1 MEQEHKKMQIQ
12 LNEYKEM
19 LENRS
24 RDVYCLKDE
33 ASDKERSLQEELRK
47 ALDALHETNCALA
60 DRKNE
65 LSQLEINLHQQK
77 QASEH
82 LEKLKS
88 DAETVLKVY
97 MDDNCIL
104 KRDLDA
110 ALAAKMQTEE
120 LLREEK
126 VKFLGALDEANCDL
140 ADKKSELSQLEIDL
154 RQQKQDFEDMEKLKV
169 SMETELKGYMD
180 DTCALRKDLDAAL
193 LAKVEAELLKEEKLK
208 LIGALNE
215 ANSTLSEKESDLS
228 QLEISCQQQKEAV
241 EHLEKLK
248 IDMGT
253 ELKIC
258 LDEKLV
264 LKRDLDVALI
274 AKLAAESSHT
284 EER

>member
-1 MEQEHKKMQIQ
+1 MQIE

-126 VKFLGALDEANCDL
+126 VKLLGALDEANCDL

-215 ANSTLSEKESDLS
+215 ANSALSEKESDLS